1 MNPFHVW
8 LGLPE
13 KSANPNHYQLL
24 GIKSSERNV
33 EAIEQAVDE
42 RLNRLARVAPNP
54 GQTVALE
61 KIRQRI
67 LKAQATLVDKTKRA
81 DYDARLR
88 EKLAEKKRKKASSAS
103 HTAVVAIP
111 SERPEPPRDAQPAEE
126 IPGAEPVASRPAE
139 VVEKVAPEIPMAVP
153 IQAVLPPP
161 LAAGQQRKAD
171 QVPVDFSLTNASKDP
186 ADLSINK
193 RKFKRKKSSWLV
205 PTFCLVLCLGG
216 IGGLVYLVTNYE
228 AIIGK
233 QITIS
238 PIADDPIENPRV
250 ANESTIESVPGEDE
264 VDPANHDPRV
274 IPGNLS
280 TSGPAGDGSN
290 DKPPRENAKREKL
303 DFEQQV
309 RFRRHLETARRAMY
323 RRDATKAQNEVRNAQ
338 ALFTRFERGDIVLDE
353 SQASLK
359 QTADAANEI
368 KSLVEGFWQQV
379 VASAVEMP
387 AGQSLEVAGKTLGF
401 VEGNQDFVILR
412 IDGTNATIHYDSL
425 APGIAMAL
433 AEQGAKPDLPT
444 FRLQQA
450 AFYAV
455 HSSLDPKYRDRAIEL
470 ANEAADDGH
479 DPEPIKQFVNFEL
492 AAVGVPEAR
501 IAQPPAAEM
510 KDKIPKLMVQLG
522 VVNFRKMRPEQAA
535 NAVELTLQAALAS
548 HDELEKAMSFEVA
561 YMLAVKAG
569 DVREVVDVLDEYRV
583 WVDFNYAERVQQAL
597 LDVAKQR
604 LDERKARLLLNAMI
618 DEAASSEKQQYKQQ
632 LLKSAQKV
640 ADQHDVGDLLMRLE
654 SAAK

>member
-1 MNPFHVW
+1 MNPFHLW

-13 KSANPNHYQLL
+13 KSTNPNHYQLL
-24 GIKSSERNV
+24 GIKSSERDV
-33 EAIEQAVDE
+33 EAIEQAVEE
-42 RLNRLARVAPNP
+42 RLIRLARITPNQ
-54 GQTVALE
+54 GQAEALD

-67 LKAQATLVDKTKRA
+67 LKAQATLVDRKKRA
-81 DYDARLR
+81 QYDARLR
-88 EKLAEKKRKKASSAS
+88 EKLAEKKQKKSSSAS
-103 HTAVVAIP
+103 STAAE
-111 SERPEPPRDAQPAEE
+111 STSAQRPEPVPVAQPAAG
-126 IPGAEPVASRPAE
+126 IPSTEPVGSMPAE
-139 VVEKVAPEIPMAVP
+139 VAEKVAPQIPMAVP

-161 LAAGQQRKAD
+161 LAADQRREAD
-171 QVPVDFSLTNASKDP
+171 PVPVDFSLTNASKDP
-186 ADLSINK
+186 TDLSINK
-193 RKFKRKKSSWLV
+193 RKFKRKKSSWWV

-228 AIIGK
+228 TIIGK
-233 QITIS
+233 RITVT
-238 PIADDPIENPRV
+238 PITEDPLEKPGV
-250 ANESTIESVPGEDE
+250 ANESTIENVPGEDE
-264 VDPANHDPRV
+264 VDPANNDPRV

-280 TSGPAGDGSN
+280 GSGPAGDDSS
-290 DKPPRENAKREKL
+290 DKPARENAKREKL
-303 DFEQQV
+303 DFEQLV

-323 RRDATKAQNEVRNAQ
+323 RRDATTAQNEVRNAQ

-353 SQASLK
+353 SQALL
-359 QTADAANEI
+359 QQVADAADEI

-379 VASAVEMP
+379 ISSAVEIP
-387 AGQSLEVAGKTLGF
+387 AGQLIEVAGKTLGF

-412 IDGTNATIHYDSL
+412 IDGTNATINYESL

-444 FRLQQA
+444 FRMQQA

-455 HSSLDPKYRDRAIEL
+455 HSSLDPKYRERAIEF

-479 DPEPIKQFVNFEL
+479 DPEPIKQFVNFDL
-492 AAVGVPEAR
+492 TAVGVPEAR

-510 KDKIPKLMVQLG
+510 KEKIPKLMVQLG
-522 VVNFRKMRPEQAA
+522 IVNFRKMRPEQAA

-548 HDELEKAMSFEVA
+548 HDQLEKAMSFEVA

-583 WVDFNYAERVQQAL
+583 WVDFNYAERVQQSL

-618 DEAASSEKQQYKQQ
+618 DEAKSSEKQQYKQQ

-640 ADQHDVGDLLMRLE
+640 ADQHDVGDLFMRLE